1 MTGNSAVTLYAS
13 SSHGLSLAP
22 PAFDR
27 AFTFIVIVIIFII
40 IIIIIIIIENVRIR
54 ATLSQKTVA
63 GELHPIT
70 LKPTM
75 LPTPDVQSVTGS
87 VMRSCMRCT
96 GS

>member
-27 AFTFIVIVIIFII
+27 AFTFIVTVIIFII
-40 IIIIIIIIENVRIR
+40 IIIIIIENVQIR